1 MMATRTCSGTVSA
14 SQIRGGGG
22 RLACERDLELGEFLS
37 LANDHA
43 TTVYE
48 TARAVQWRSN
58 VLAWSRLIMGNSG

>member
-1 MMATRTCSGTVSA
+1 MATRTCSGTVSA
-14 SQIRGGGG
+14 SQIRGPGGW
-22 RLACERDLELGEFLS
+22 LACQRDLGLGELLS

-58 VLAWSRLIMGNSG
+58 VPAWSRLIMGTSG